1 MSGIRHKYRIAREI
15 VDAAI
20 AEVGQSPR
28 GYGGHR
34 YGDHTQ
40 DGIVSREFFRRGD
53 RVRHQLTRERG
64 EFRGMI
70 GNRGGALVH
79 FGARGKRVV
88 PVRLLERAG

>member
-1 MSGIRHKYRIAREI
+1 MSDIRHKYRIAREI

-20 AEVGQSPR
+20 MEVGRSPR
-28 GYGGHR
+28 AYGGHR
-34 YGDHTQ
+34 VGAHTT
-40 DGIVSREFFRRGD
+40 DGIVVREYFRRGD
-53 RVRHQLTRERG
+53 RVRHSLTRERG

-70 GNRGGALVH
+70 GNRGGALVS